1 MDLRIVNTC
10 NNDCL
15 YCLEQAYR
23 KKTNFIKKEKIF
35 EILQKEENKE
45 ILSFY
50 GWNPLLH
57 PDLEE
62 IIIFAK
68 NLWFKNISLL
78 TNTFWLEEKYLH
90 KLKLVWLNSIS
101 FYFNSFS
108 EEKQKFLTNNW
119 ISLKNLLKNILI
131 IKKVWLNLNCKIHL
145 NKQNIE
151 EVPKIIFILNKKFW
165 IKNLEFI
172 KYHIV
177 SRAKNFREFLEFSQD
192 NEKIFL
198 ENILK
203 ISTKLNL
210 NTSFKKFLN

>member
-15 YCLEQAYR
+15 YCLEQSYR
-23 KKTNFIKKEKIF
+23 KKTKFIKKEKIF
-35 EILQKEENKE
+35 EILKQEKNKE

-68 NLWFKNISLL
+68 SIWFQNISLL
-78 TNTFWLEEKYLH
+78 TNTFWIEEIYL
-90 KLKLVWLNSIS
+90 KNLKNSWLNSIS

-108 EEKQKFLTNNW
+108 EKKQKFLTNNW

-131 IKKVWLNLNCKIHL
+131 VQKFWLYLQCKIHI
-145 NKQNIE
+145 NNQNIE
-151 EVPKIIFILNKKFW
+151 EIPKDIFILYKKFW
-165 IKNLEFI
+165 IKNFEFI

-177 SRAKNFREFLEFSQD
+177 SRAKNFKEVLEFKKNQ
-192 NEKIFL
+192 EKIFHKK
-198 ENILK
+198 IIK
-203 ISTKLNL
+203 ISEKYGFNIY
-210 NTSFKKFLN
+210 FK

>member
-10 NNDCL
+10 NNDCIF
-15 YCLEQAYR
+15 CLEQSYR
-23 KKTNFIKKEKIF
+23 KKTKFIKKEKIF
-35 EILQKEENKE
+35 EILKQEKDKE

-68 NLWFKNISLL
+68 NIWFENISLL
-78 TNTFWLEEKYLH
+78 TNTFWIEEKYLQR
-90 KLKLVWLNSIS
+90 LKNAWLNSIS

-119 ISLKNLLKNILI
+119 ISLKNLLKNILVI
-131 IKKVWLNLNCKIHL
+131 QKIWLNLSCKIHL
-145 NKQNIE
+145 NKQNFE
-151 EVPKIIFILNKKFW
+151 EIPKDIFILSKKFW
-165 IKNLEFI
+165 IKNFEFI

-177 SRAKNFREFLEFSQD
+177 SRAKNFREFLEF
-192 NEKIFL
+192 NENEEKFFFEKI
-198 ENILK
+198 EKISKKMNLK
-203 ISTKLNL
+203 IN
-210 NTSFKKFLN
+210 FKKF

>member
-23 KKTNFIKKEKIF
+23 KKTKFIKKEKIF

-62 IIIFAK
+62 IIFFAK
-68 NLWFKNISLL
+68 KNWFKNISLL
-78 TNTFWLEEKYLH
+78 TNTFWLEEKYLQ

-131 IKKVWLNLNCKIHL
+131 IKKLWLNLNCKIHL
-145 NKQNIE
+145 NEQNIE
-151 EVPKIIFILNKKFW
+151 DFSKNILILNKKFW
-165 IKNLEFI
+165 IKNFEFI

-177 SRAKNFREFLEFSQD
+177 SRVKNFKGFLEFD
-192 NEKIFL
+192 KEKEKIFFKKI
-198 ENILK
+198 EKILQ
-203 ISTKLNL
+203 KLNL
-210 NTSFKKFLN
+210 QISFKKF